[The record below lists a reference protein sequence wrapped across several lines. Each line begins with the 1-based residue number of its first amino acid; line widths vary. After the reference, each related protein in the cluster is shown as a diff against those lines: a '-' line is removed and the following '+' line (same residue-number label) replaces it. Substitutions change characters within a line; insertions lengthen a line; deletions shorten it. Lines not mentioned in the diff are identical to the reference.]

1 MTLPSTLAWTS
12 HFQAS
17 PYSQPNGGVAW
28 GGCGISEGM
37 AKFSPA
43 KNSPRLGLKLEKEE
57 EEEEEEK

>member
-17 PYSQPNGGVAW
+17 PYSQPN
-28 GGCGISEGM
+28 EGM

-43 KNSPRLGLKLEKEE
+43 KNSLRLGLKLEKEE
-57 EEEEEEK
+57 EEEEEK